1 MNNTINNNQNSSET
15 TVEQYEIDKE
25 FNEATTVLKDILP
38 AVTLFGS
45 ARTSESD
52 KYYQLAERISFK
64 FSELGFSVI
73 SGGGPGIMEAS
84 NKGAFRGKSDSIGL
98 NIRLPKEQKPN
109 NFQNIKISFNYFFT
123 RKLMFIK
130 FASAFVVF
138 PGGYGTLDEL
148 LQVLT
153 LIQTKKIN
161 QVPIILVGSEFWNGL
176 IGWLEQAVLSKKMIN
191 QEDLNL
197 IKIMDDESSIVNYVK
212 AFYQCD
218 GNEVCIFQNLP

>member
-1 MNNTINNNQNSSET
+1 MNNTINNNQSSSET
-15 TVEQYEIDKE
+15 TIEQYEIDKE

-218 GNEVCIFQNLP
+218 GNEVRILQNIP

>member
-1 MNNTINNNQNSSET
+1 MNNTTNNNQSSSET
-15 TVEQYEIDKE
+15 TIEQYEIDKE

-218 GNEVCIFQNLP
+218 GNEVCILQNIP

>member
-1 MNNTINNNQNSSET
+1 MNNTINNNQSSSET
-15 TVEQYEIDKE
+15 TIEQYEIDKE

>member
-15 TVEQYEIDKE
+15 TIEQYEIDKE

-109 NFQNIKISFNYFFT
+109 NFQNIKISFHYFFT

>member
-15 TVEQYEIDKE
+15 TIEQYEIDKE

-218 GNEVCIFQNLP
+218 GNEVRILQNIP

>member
-1 MNNTINNNQNSSET
+1 MNNTINNNQSSTET
-15 TVEQYEIDKE
+15 TIEQYEIDKE

-84 NKGAFRGKSDSIGL
+84 NKVAFRGKSDSIGL

>member
-1 MNNTINNNQNSSET
+1 MNNTINNNQSSSET
-15 TVEQYEIDKE
+15 TIEQYEIDKE

-218 GNEVCIFQNLP
+218 GNEVCILQNIP

>member
-15 TVEQYEIDKE
+15 TIEQYEIDKE

>member
-1 MNNTINNNQNSSET
+1 MNNTTNNNQSSSET
-15 TVEQYEIDKE
+15 TIEQYEIDKE

-45 ARTSESD
+45 ARTSEPD

>member
-15 TVEQYEIDKE
+15 TIEQYEIDKE

-38 AVTLFGS
+38 AVTLFGG

>member
-1 MNNTINNNQNSSET
+1 MNNTTNNNQSSSET
-15 TVEQYEIDKE
+15 TIEQYEIDKE

>member
-15 TVEQYEIDKE
+15 TIEQYEIDKE

-218 GNEVCIFQNLP
+218 GNEVCIR

>member
-15 TVEQYEIDKE
+15 TIEQYEIDKE

-218 GNEVCIFQNLP
+218 GNEVCILQNIP

>member
-1 MNNTINNNQNSSET
+1 
-15 TVEQYEIDKE
+15 
-25 FNEATTVLKDILP
+25 
-38 AVTLFGS
+38 
-45 ARTSESD
+45 
-52 KYYQLAERISFK
+52 
-64 FSELGFSVI
+64 
-73 SGGGPGIMEAS
+73 MEAS

-218 GNEVCIFQNLP
+218 GNEVCILQNIP